1 MQGGTKGGMRVHPL
15 AAALVA
21 LLAALAVGAAGNLAR
36 AVWRFDV
43 ALYG

>member
-1 MQGGTKGGMRVHPL
+1 MKGGMRVHPL
-15 AAALVA
+15 AVALVA
-21 LLAALAVGAAGNLAR
+21 LLVALAVGAAGNLAL